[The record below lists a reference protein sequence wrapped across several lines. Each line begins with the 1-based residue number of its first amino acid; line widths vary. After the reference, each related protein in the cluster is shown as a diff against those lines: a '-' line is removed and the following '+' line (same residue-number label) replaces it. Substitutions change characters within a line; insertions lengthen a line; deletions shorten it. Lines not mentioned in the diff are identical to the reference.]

1 MGRDISAQE
10 LLDGFDAVVLC
21 CGSMTPRDLKVPG
34 REAEGVHFAVDFLT
48 AATRKVIGET
58 EKFAITAQGKHV
70 VIVGGGDTGN
80 DCVGT
85 AIRQG
90 CASVTQQEMMAKP
103 PVCRTDSNPRPQW
116 PRVLKTDYGQQEA
129 VAVFGQ
135 DPRIYQTTVKQ
146 IHTNEAGQISSIQ
159 IVHLEPKPENG
170 RMSMVEVPGSEEE
183 LPCDLLLIAAGFVG
197 CESYVAESFQ
207 LPRDS
212 RGSLLATDYRT
223 PREKVFAAGDCRR
236 GQSLVVWGIAEGRA
250 CAREVDAFL
259 MGYSNM
265 M

>member
-1 MGRDISAQE
+1 MKFLLWRQVPVNGEILGRRARETMPAIWQCFVGCPEETARG
-10 LLDGFDAVVLC
+10 LDFDRKLYVIRWVFEQSNDETYVCSFSSRTLVYK
-21 CGSMTPRDLKVPG
+21 GMFLVHQLRQFYPDL
-34 REAEGVHFAVDFLT
+34 
-48 AATRKVIGET
+48 
-58 EKFAITAQGKHV
+58 
-70 VIVGGGDTGN
+70 
-80 DCVGT
+80 
-85 AIRQG
+85 
-90 CASVTQQEMMAKP
+90 
-103 PVCRTDSNPRPQW
+103 
-116 PRVLKTDYGQQEA
+116 QQEA

-265 M
+265 L

>member
-1 MGRDISAQE
+1 MFLVHQLRQ
-10 LLDGFDAVVLC
+10 FY
-21 CGSMTPRDLKVPG
+21 PDL
-34 REAEGVHFAVDFLT
+34 
-48 AATRKVIGET
+48 
-58 EKFAITAQGKHV
+58 
-70 VIVGGGDTGN
+70 
-80 DCVGT
+80 
-85 AIRQG
+85 
-90 CASVTQQEMMAKP
+90 
-103 PVCRTDSNPRPQW
+103 
-116 PRVLKTDYGQQEA
+116 QQEA
-129 VAVFGQ
+129 IAVFGQ

-223 PREKVFAAGDCRR
+223 PGRRYSPPATAAGASPWWSGALPRVGPAPTLTLLPR
-236 GQSLVVWGIAEGRA
+236 
-250 CAREVDAFL
+250 
-259 MGYSNM
+259 
-265 M
+265 